1 MKLKELWRWRL
12 MKLWLSIKERSDF
25 EDNRNRRRERTGNKE
40 RMSVS
45 SSDGIFAIWVFWME
59 MKWNGMDEVWVL
71 VGD

>member
-45 SSDGIFAIWVFWME
+45 SSDGIFAIWFFLDGNEVE
-59 MKWNGMDEVWVL
+59 WNG
-71 VGD
+71 

>member
-45 SSDGIFAIWVFWME
+45 SSDGIFAIWVFFGW
-59 MKWNGMDEVWVL
+59 K
-71 VGD
+71 